1 MAAVGQFPLRCR
13 LGFDSINV
21 TYVSATRLIIFFLCL
36 SLSLSLGVALVG
48 VTHLL
53 LWIVVWLCLSI
64 KRRWHFKLPPLD
76 HTYGG
81 LLNKASAQPLLM
93 SSGQR
98 TGSNSSSG
106 ANSTSTTVN
115 GGDNCKP
122 DMMSTATSTEL
133 GGMGSVSVSGMGMSM
148 GLVTQE
154 DIYWP
159 KLTPSSPK
167 LKVTFNEVTS
177 TSDDV
182 LLIGDQEQTDG
193 KR

>member
-1 MAAVGQFPLRCR
+1 M
-13 LGFDSINV
+13 
-21 TYVSATRLIIFFLCL
+21 
-36 SLSLSLGVALVG
+36 
-48 VTHLL
+48 THLL
-53 LWIVVWLCLSI
+53 LWIVIWLCLTI

-76 HTYGG
+76 STYGG
-81 LLNKASAQPLLM
+81 LLGKSSAQPLLM

-98 TGSNSSSG
+98 TGSNSSSSG
-106 ANSTSTTVN
+106 CNSTSTTVN
-115 GGDNCKP
+115 GGDSKP

-133 GGMGSVSVSGMGMSM
+133 GMGMGMGMGMGGGINGGMGGTGM
-148 GLVTQE
+148 GLAAQE

>member
-1 MAAVGQFPLRCR
+1 M
-13 LGFDSINV
+13 
-21 TYVSATRLIIFFLCL
+21 
-36 SLSLSLGVALVG
+36 
-48 VTHLL
+48 THLL

-133 GGMGSVSVSGMGMSM
+133 GGNGMGMGMGMSM
-148 GLVTQE
+148 GLVAQE

>member
-1 MAAVGQFPLRCR
+1 
-13 LGFDSINV
+13 
-21 TYVSATRLIIFFLCL
+21 
-36 SLSLSLGVALVG
+36 
-48 VTHLL
+48 
-53 LWIVVWLCLSI
+53 
-64 KRRWHFKLPPLD
+64 
-76 HTYGG
+76 
-81 LLNKASAQPLLM
+81 M

-98 TGSNSSSG
+98 TGSNSSSSG
-106 ANSTSTTVN
+106 CNSTSTTVN
-115 GGDNCKP
+115 GGDSKP

-133 GGMGSVSVSGMGMSM
+133 GMGMGMGIGGGINGGMGGTGM
-148 GLVTQE
+148 GLAAQE